1 MSVNEPSIS
10 FDADMIMLLLQLLL
24 FSCGILH
31 PQVKRMEQSHRNAGQ
46 LSAFG
51 GASQL
56 ARRII
61 KWRYSG
67 RCDLGCTPSPYL
79 LTQAEYDAAFAPF
92 QALIEEVVLYD
103 VCEGFSLEESRRF
116 RAEVDIAAGHYIP
129 FVVPWMRRVAT
140 ELLGSFAIVY
150 IENPLFEERAVLS
163 VFL

>member
-1 MSVNEPSIS
+1 MERCNHNAV
-10 FDADMIMLLLQLLL
+10 LLTT
-24 FSCGILH
+24 F
-31 PQVKRMEQSHRNAGQ
+31 
-46 LSAFG
+46 

-61 KWRYSG
+61 KWRYSEH
-67 RCDLGCTPSPYL
+67 CDLGCMPSPYL

-116 RAEVDIAAGHYIP
+116 RAEVDTVAGQYIP

-140 ELLGSFAIVY
+140 ELLGLFAIVLY
-150 IENPLFEERAVLS
+150 IEDPLFEKEQSCPCFSSPVARDS
-163 VFL
+163 RM